1 MFGKPPLVYWEI
13 ISQVWRERLSHVG
26 WRKEGGADGVDW
38 RERKLEFEEEF
49 GVDLSTGEVIGDGV
63 LLGGDIGD
71 PVVAVDVAD
80 AE

>member
-1 MFGKPPLVYWEI
+1 MN
-13 ISQVWRERLSHVG
+13 
-26 WRKEGGADGVDW
+26 W

-80 AE
+80 VEEVEAIDAEPDVAEGRSCGVRLVVE